1 MERSLQVPL
10 LRTERRRRTV
20 RIKVRSD
27 DGWKYFQQSE
37 KGVETRRL
45 ANLGDEVETKACVVI
60 QVVKSRVKWA
70 RHNGQNEIRWIAEKI

>member
-20 RIKVRSD
+20 RRKVRSD

-37 KGVETRRL
+37 RGVEIRRL
-45 ANLGDEVETKACVVI
+45 ANLGEEVEAKACVVL
-60 QVVKSRVKWA
+60 QSVTR
-70 RHNGQNEIRWIAEKI
+70 